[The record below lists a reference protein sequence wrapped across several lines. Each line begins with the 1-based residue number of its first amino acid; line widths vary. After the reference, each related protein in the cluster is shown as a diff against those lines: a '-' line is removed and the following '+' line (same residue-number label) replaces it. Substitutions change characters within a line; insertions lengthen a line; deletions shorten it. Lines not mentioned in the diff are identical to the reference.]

1 MPDVLAERRR
11 LPPEEAA
18 PGAGGPRP
26 RGLHGRRGLAPAAG
40 GVAPR
45 EERAR
50 LVDGDPHCDFDG
62 RRFWAV
68 GRFELALGPGAG
80 GWGGARR
87 GSERASGEARGS
99 GLNNRRRCG
108 DERDEEGRV
117 GWSTGAGGGGAS
129 SSIYGGRTRKLVL
142 LPASASFPVRGRQ
155 AFRRSRFVRKALAH
169 RIVEIRSPPMP
180 TVTYTLP
187 G

>member
-80 GWGGARR
+80 GWGGQ
-87 GSERASGEARGS
+87 GGEASGPAGKRG
-99 GLNNRRRCG
+99 G
-108 DERDEEGRV
+108 
-117 GWSTGAGGGGAS
+117 
-129 SSIYGGRTRKLVL
+129 
-142 LPASASFPVRGRQ
+142 PA
-155 AFRRSRFVRKALAH
+155 
-169 RIVEIRSPPMP
+169 
-180 TVTYTLP
+180 
-187 G
+187 